1 MNLNYYG
8 SVNGQSCSYA
18 KLGTY
23 SNCGN
28 VEKIL
33 EKFEPGADM
42 SKGKSNLNANY
53 TPKYTVPSYDTSVK
67 LTSGN
72 TCGGHSSII
81 DAYGKEAGNCV
92 TNYINN

>member
-1 MNLNYYG
+1 MNSNIYG
-8 SVNGQSCSYA
+8 TVNGQSCSYV

-23 SNCGN
+23 SNCAN
-28 VEKIL
+28 AEKRV

-42 SKGKSNLNANY
+42 PKPVSSVTPNY
-53 TPKYTVPSYDTSVK
+53 TPKYTVPAYETSVK

-72 TCGGHSSII
+72 TCGGHANIL